1 MEQTDRPTGWH
12 ADLDVN
18 KYRYWDGERWAFTA
32 SARDLD
38 AYRAAGQV
46 ARGVDFQ
53 APIHSELPP
62 EEKPRRLHGPMTA
75 ALLGAAVVALVVTL
89 LVVL

>member
-1 MEQTDRPTGWH
+1 MEQNDRPTGWH
-12 ADLDVN
+12 ADLDVD
-18 KYRYWDGERWAFTA
+18 KYRYWDGARWAFTA

-46 ARGVDFQ
+46 MAGVDFQ

-62 EEKPRRLHGPMTA
+62 EKSSRRLTRPMTA
-75 ALLGAAVVALVVTL
+75 ALLGAAAVALVVTL
-89 LVVL
+89 LVIL